1 VPLAEDTGFI
11 VELGRWVLAQA
22 CRQGA
27 AWVAA
32 DPSVSLMVS
41 VNVAARQMREPG
53 LVDDVAA
60 VLAETGWPAE
70 LLQLE
75 LTESAL
81 MGTPDGSLAALH
93 ALADMGVR
101 IAIDDF
107 GTGYSNFAYL
117 RRLPVHELKLAGS
130 FVTGAGGC
138 EPDGATGTEVDR
150 EVVGLVIRL
159 AHTLGLTV
167 TAESV
172 ETPAQLAH
180 LQQLGCD
187 TGQGWLFARAVA
199 PDAIPGLLNRP
210 LGHPLEG

>member
-1 VPLAEDTGFI
+1 
-11 VELGRWVLAQA
+11 
-22 CRQGA
+22 
-27 AWVAA
+27 
-32 DPSVSLMVS
+32 MS
-41 VNVAARQMREPG
+41 VNVAARQLREPSFVG
-53 LVDDVAA
+53 DVAA
-60 VLAETGWPAE
+60 VLAATGWPAE

-93 ALADMGVR
+93 ELSGMGVR

-117 RRLPVHELKLAGS
+117 RRLPVHALKLAGS
-130 FVTGAGGC
+130 FVTGAAGRGG
-138 EPDGATGTEVDR
+138 GADDRSGQASGEQVDH

-172 ETPAQLAH
+172 ETASQFAH
-180 LQQLGCD
+180 LRQLGCD
-187 TGQGWLFARAVA
+187 TGQGWYFAPSLPAEQ
-199 PDAIPGLLNRP
+199 IPRLLAGRT
-210 LGHPLEG
+210 GDQR